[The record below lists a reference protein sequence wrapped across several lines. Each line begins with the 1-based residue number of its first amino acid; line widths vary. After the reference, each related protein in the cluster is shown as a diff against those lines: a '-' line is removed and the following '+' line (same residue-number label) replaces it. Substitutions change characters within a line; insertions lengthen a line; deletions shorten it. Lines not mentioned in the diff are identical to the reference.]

1 MKESSLIGRTIAG
14 RFAIEALVGEGAMG
28 AVYRARQV
36 ALGTTVA
43 VKVLHRPLNDEPSF
57 AARFLREAQAAS
69 RIDHP
74 SSMRVIDFGEEPDGL
89 LYIAMEYLDGRS
101 LAAVLEE
108 TGPLPVERIVDIAS
122 QVLAALAVAHE
133 MGVVHRDLKPE
144 NIVLLDRMDDE
155 GHRHDIVKVCDF
167 GVAKLTEARNSNPR
181 VTGEGVVIGTPAYMS
196 PEQARG
202 EALDARSDLYSMGVL
217 LFQLMT
223 GKVPFDATTAMGTA
237 LMHVNDEPTRPRA
250 LNPTADERLEEICL
264 KAMRK
269 NPDLRH
275 QSARALR
282 AELRALVSDD
292 VTAPARVGGLLEQV
306 EAKPRRG
313 GMIVAAAAV
322 AASVVA
328 GYFIYESQS
337 QSQPKSEPTAL
348 VQASAMPTTPMATG
362 AANPT
367 PSSPSPS
374 TPAPAPQPAQPTV
387 AAVAPSHEPPPPN
400 EVKPRAT
407 SRASARRNSGKST
420 DARAT
425 KAKPESAP
433 VENAHTSHASR
444 DASTEEMPKLPDP
457 TAKPAPASSKKKAP
471 AKAQPKA
478 APAEAPAPEFEPLP
492 VFPDP
497 PPAEPTER

>member
-1 MKESSLIGRTIAG
+1 MKESTLIGRTIAG

-43 VKVLHRPLNDEPSF
+43 VKVLHRPLNGEPSF

-101 LAAVLEE
+101 LASVLEE
-108 TGPLPVERIVDIAS
+108 SGPLPVERIVDIAS

-144 NIVLLDRMDDE
+144 NIVLLDGVDDE

-167 GVAKLTEARNSNPR
+167 GVAKLVESRNSSPR

-202 EALDARSDLYSMGVL
+202 EQLDTRSDLYSMGVL

-250 LNPTADERLEEICL
+250 LNPTADGRLEEICL

-269 NPDLRH
+269 NPDSRY

-282 AELRALVSDD
+282 ADLRALVCDD
-292 VTAPARVGGLLEQV
+292 VTAPARVVGLLAQV

-328 GYFIYESQS
+328 GYFIYESK
-337 QSQPKSEPTAL
+337 PKTEPVAL
-348 VQASAMPTTPMATG
+348 VQEPAPPTTVASKPTPPAASASA
-362 AANPT
+362 
-367 PSSPSPS
+367 
-374 TPAPAPQPAQPTV
+374 APAPSAPTPPATKV
-387 AAVAPSHEPPPPN
+387 AAVAPESAPPPPN
-400 EVKPRAT
+400 ETKPRAST
-407 SRASARRNSGKST
+407 RASARRNGAKST
-420 DARAT
+420 DGART
-425 KAKPESAP
+425 SKAKADGAAGTAHAAHGTHVDTSANE
-433 VENAHTSHASR
+433 V
-444 DASTEEMPKLPDP
+444 PKLPDP
-457 TAKPAPASSKKKAP
+457 NAKPAPASSSKKTAP
-471 AKAQPKA
+471 AKAEPK

-492 VFPDP
+492 VFPEP